1 MAFIAGAVVLGG
13 VVVIG
18 YDKYSDSYSD
28 YRYSDYRY
36 SDHRQYGDSALR
48 NQISNKENEVHRKE
62 SSVDDLRSRMNDNFN
77 SRINELKREKNYSAL
92 NSPPNDIVYYVK
104 NEMSRELDNEISHDK
119 QELAAIDKMIARIN
133 EIELQAK
140 RE

>member
-1 MAFIAGAVVLGG
+1 MAFIVGVIGVAVVGATAHG
-13 VVVIG
+13 NH
-18 YDKYSDSYSD
+18 SD
-28 YRYSDYRY
+28 YSCHR
-36 SDHRQYGDSALR
+36 DHHRNYHEYGDSELR
-48 NQISNKENEVHRKE
+48 NQISNKENQVRSKDSDVEN
-62 SSVDDLRSRMNDNFN
+62 LRRRMNDNFN

-92 NSPPNDIVYYVK
+92 NSPPSDIVYRVK
-104 NEMSRELDNEISHDK
+104 DEMRTELNSEISHDK

>member
-1 MAFIAGAVVLGG
+1 MAFIAGVIG
-13 VVVIG
+13 VVVVG
-18 YDKYSDSYSD
+18 AAAHGNHSD
-28 YRYSDYRY
+28 YSCHTRHSN
-36 SDHRQYGDSALR
+36 HRQYGDAELR
-48 NQISNKENEVHRKE
+48 NQISNKENQVRSKE

-92 NSPPNDIVYYVK
+92 NSPPADIVYYVK
-104 NEMSRELDNEISHDK
+104 NEMRSELDNEISHDK
-119 QELAAIDKMIARIN
+119 QELAAIDKMIAHIN